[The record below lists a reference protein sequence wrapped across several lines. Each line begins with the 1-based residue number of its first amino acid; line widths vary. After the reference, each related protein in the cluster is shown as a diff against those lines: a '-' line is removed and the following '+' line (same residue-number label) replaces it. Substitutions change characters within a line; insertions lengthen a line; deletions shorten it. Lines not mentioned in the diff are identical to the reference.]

1 MDNGSHDG
9 TPDAIRTEFP
19 HVHLMATGENLG
31 FAAGNNRGLQAARG
45 RVIVFLNP
53 DTEPA
58 EGSLARLVEALDA
71 DRTLGIVGPRLTYP
85 DGALQP
91 SVRGFPT
98 FGVALLVLL
107 KLYRVSRRLPAVARY
122 DQRDFDYNRAQD
134 VEQLMGACLAMPRAV
149 VDAMKGFDE
158 RFWMWFEEVDLCLRV
173 RQAGWRV
180 RYCPDAIVMHRLNQS
195 TVLLHSAFLQRMY
208 ARSLVAFFEKH
219 HPRWQTRVLRSVSGL
234 VWPRPAW
241 FRQAGASAMEP
252 ANSTDSTLMGRECPR
267 HSTDGRHGHDR
278 QLQHAGQARRLSAV
292 HPRDVP
298 RPGARDHRRGQRLD
312 GWFD

>member
-1 MDNGSHDG
+1 MTTAVNPDVSVVIVSFNCRELVRECLRRVPPSLSGYTSEIIVVDNGSHDG
-9 TPDAIRTEFP
+9 TPEVIRTEFP

-122 DQRDFDYNRAQD
+122 DRRDLDYNRAQD
-134 VEQLMGACLAMPRAV
+134 VEQLMGACLAMPHAV
-149 VDAMKGFDE
+149 VDAMQGFDE

-173 RQAGWRV
+173 RKAGWRV
-180 RYCPDAIVMHRLNQS
+180 RYCPEANVMHRLNQS

-219 HPRWQTRVLRSVSGL
+219 HPQWQTRVLRSVSG
-234 VWPRPAW
+234 VGVVAARVV
-241 FRQAGASAMEP
+241 QAGRR
-252 ANSTDSTLMGRECPR
+252 L
-267 HSTDGRHGHDR
+267 RHGTGE
-278 QLQHAGQARRLSAV
+278 QYRLDA
-292 HPRDVP
+292 H
-298 RPGARDHRRGQRLD
+298 GARVSKGLD
-312 GWFD
+312 